1 MNDLQTVRLERLKAV
16 LFHRLDALRIGQVTE
31 VEFSEHLRYLC
42 DDMQVRVKYLIY
54 GINEKPTVV
63 RYPADWWQAFKKEV
77 LPPWIQRRLPSIK
90 YSVVT
95 VEKRTTYPTLR
106 LSTDEHVPVVCL
118 NVVHGDELY
127 TEV

>member
-31 VEFSEHLRYLC
+31 VEFSEQLRFVC
-42 DDMQVRVKYLIY
+42 DELQIRIKYLIY
-54 GINEKPTVV
+54 GINEEPVVV
-63 RYPADWWQAFKKEV
+63 RYPTDWWQAFKKEV

-95 VEKRTTYPTLR
+95 VEKHTTYPTLR